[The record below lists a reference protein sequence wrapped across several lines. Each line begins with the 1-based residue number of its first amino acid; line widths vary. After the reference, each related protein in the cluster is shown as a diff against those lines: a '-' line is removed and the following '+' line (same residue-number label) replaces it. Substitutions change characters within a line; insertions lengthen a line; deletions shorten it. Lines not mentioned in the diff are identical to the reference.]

1 VNDFFSRHQALIWRV
16 FMAWNLM
23 ACGVLSTAFAQT
35 LDAEPWPPKQ
45 GQKFDLVGRGFP
57 IKTSLNLEFNDP
69 KPLSQNGKP
78 ATSTLITSATGTF
91 RLALEAKGKLDVRA
105 VVRQNGAERSVS
117 LALPAASG
125 QTALSAASST
135 SPAPTSNP
143 PPPAPTGP
151 ITVKLE
157 NGVLQGTRD
166 GVSVWS
172 LPTTTTVP
180 PITQGDQVVTVDG
193 TTVVARERGTG
204 NAVWRAFL
212 SGPITA
218 LEANGT
224 DLRATVTHAGD
235 ANGTGRA
242 TEPFTVQGG
251 KPVERVTFPPS
262 KALLDSLEG
271 AARANLSFDPVQP
284 TDATEATKV
293 MRERLSRDPTNP
305 FNALFLG
312 AALERDGKTTQAN
325 ATYARALEI
334 PAPFYASIRLA
345 ALLETIKRPELADRA
360 LEAARTSWA
369 KAGYD
374 PGFRVGADALQ
385 AWGDPL
391 TVARAR
397 FADRDAV
404 RGAAWMGFLRST
416 MPRFAGYESAYTE
429 YAAWLEAQGSP
440 VEARDLRNFNAELAQ
455 GTPFNFG
462 EDALPMVANLALV
475 AVVALLAAYLALQ
488 ITLAMKYWIAQG
500 RDLRPLGG
508 RWGAWGRSPLLRL
521 RHSLPAYQTVTEKLV
536 LIVLLALAALSLI
549 IWTWALRGHATLQ
562 ATALNAGTVGGE
574 AFYSSLSGFSDNPK
588 LQTLRGLA
596 SQLDGQTERAAMA
609 YRTAPKLATAQN
621 NLGVIEGARGDQAG
635 AQTAYRE
642 ASTLDSTAV
651 APRWN
656 LGLNPNGYRV
666 AFHNIFAPGAPMLS
680 VPEPKELLEASA
692 GNLSSEF
699 FRVTAD
705 PWSYLTRLPL
715 NLPNWT
721 RIGGVDFG
729 RIVIA
734 VAVLAV
740 LVLNV
745 LWLIVPRVRSARL
758 APRSVV
764 YEFLALIVP
773 GSGLADELWGVL
785 LIVPWA
791 VLGGALVILN
801 AGPRLLPGLLAP
813 SSPLGLIQVPPLV
826 DLSSVQTWLYVA
838 LGVVYVINFIGWL
851 IEAITF
857 RRHLRSIQNPTQAQ
871 NALKTQSSTP
881 NSTSP

>member
-1 VNDFFSRHQALIWRV
+1 MNDLFSRRQIWIWRV
-16 FMAWNLM
+16 VLAFHLM
-23 ACGVLSTAFAQT
+23 ACGLLSGALAQK

-57 IKTSLNLEFNDP
+57 IKTNLSLEFSDP

-78 ATSTLITSATGTF
+78 SPSALTTSATGTF
-91 RLALEAKGKLDVRA
+91 RLPLEAKGKLDVRA

-117 LALPAASG
+117 LALPAASSA
-125 QTALSAASST
+125 TALSATSST
-135 SPAPTSNP
+135 ASP
-143 PPPAPTGP
+143 PPPAAPTGP
-151 ITVKLE
+151 ITVKIG
-157 NGVLQGTRD
+157 NGVLEATRD
-166 GVSVWS
+166 GVNVWS
-172 LPTTTTVP
+172 VPTTSTVP
-180 PITQGDQVVTVDG
+180 PITQAEQIVTVEG
-193 TTVVARERGTG
+193 TTVLARERETG
-204 NAVWRAFL
+204 KAIWRAFL

-224 DLRATVTHAGD
+224 DFRATVTHATD
-235 ANGTGRA
+235 ANGAGRA
-242 TEPFTVQGG
+242 TEAFTVQAG

-262 KALLDSLEG
+262 KLLLDSLEG
-271 AARANLSFDPVQP
+271 AARANLRFDPVQP
-284 TDATEATKV
+284 TDATQATKV
-293 MRERLSRDPTNP
+293 MRERLALDPTNP

-312 AALERDGKTTQAN
+312 ATLERDRKTTEAN
-325 ATYARALEI
+325 ATYTRALEV
-334 PAPFYASIRLA
+334 PVPFYASIRLA
-345 ALLETIKRPELADRA
+345 ALLEEIKRPELADRA
-360 LEAARTSWA
+360 LETARASWA
-369 KAGYD
+369 KTGYD
-374 PGFRVGADALQ
+374 PGFRVGTDALQ

-391 TVARAR
+391 NVARAR
-397 FADRDAV
+397 FKEGDAV

-416 MPRFAGYESAYTE
+416 MPRFAGYEGAYNE

-462 EDALPMVANLALV
+462 EEALPRVANLAV
-475 AVVALLAAYLALQ
+475 VGVVALLAAYLALQ

-536 LIVLLALAALSLI
+536 LLVLLALAALSLI
-549 IWTWALRGHATLQ
+549 IWTWALRGNTTLQ

-574 AFYSSLSGFSDNPK
+574 AFYSSLSGFSENPK
-588 LQTLRGLA
+588 LQALRGLA

-609 YRTAPKLATAQN
+609 YRTAPKVATAQN
-621 NLGVIEGARGDQAG
+621 NLGMIEASRGDQAG

-642 ASTLDSTAV
+642 ASTLEPTAV

-666 AFHNIFAPGAPMLS
+666 AFHNTFAPGAPMLS
-680 VPEPKELLEASA
+680 VPEPKELLEATA

-705 PWSYLTRLPL
+705 PWSYLTRLPI
-715 NLPNWT
+715 NLPGWT
-721 RIGGVDFG
+721 RIGGVEVG
-729 RIVIA
+729 RVVIA
-734 VAVLAV
+734 VLAL

-773 GSGLADELWGVL
+773 GSGLADELWGVI

-801 AGPRLLPGLLAP
+801 AGPTLLPGLLAP

-826 DLSSVQTWLYVA
+826 DLPSVQTWLYVA
-838 LGVVYVINFIGWL
+838 LGAIYVINFIGWL

-857 RRHLRSIQNPTQAQ
+857 RRHLRSVQNPTQAQ

-881 NSTSP
+881 KSTSP